1 MFIVFYSHTCPCSFF
16 VSDKS
21 GHGSCT
27 YSIEAGEELNV
38 SVYTRSTSGAKF
50 TVCDANHGKAP
61 WVENFEVKHLG
72 TDDVSETPSHM
83 SLTGSS
89 NIMGPQHVKVK
100 ADSNGGRWSS
110 TTYLVVFTVYN
121 IN

>member
-1 MFIVFYSHTCPCSFF
+1 MFLYFCSLAGL
-16 VSDKS
+16 VSANS

-27 YSIEAGEELNV
+27 YTIEAGEELNV
-38 SVYTRSTSGAKF
+38 SIYTRSTSGAKF
-50 TVCDANHGKAP
+50 TVCDANHNKAP

-83 SLTGSS
+83 SLTGSN
-89 NIMGPQHVKVK
+89 NITGPQHVKVK

-110 TTYLVVFTVYN
+110 TTYLVVFTVFN